1 MSRTWSGGAV
11 AVTTVV
17 VAALVVVG
25 TMGSLGS
32 VVAFAAGGLV
42 VLGAAVGRL
51 RLALV
56 PVAIAAG
63 LAALVV
69 AAPSPDLEDWTPAIA
84 TVLALLGIGGALC
97 IALGALIRR
106 VGRAIRSGEG
116 SPPQSGSGAWR

>member
-1 MSRTWSGGAV
+1 MSRTSSGAAV

-17 VAALVVVG
+17 VTALVVVG

-56 PVAIAAG
+56 PIAIAAG

-116 SPPQSGSGAWR
+116 PQ

>member
-1 MSRTWSGGAV
+1 MSRTWSGAAV

-17 VAALVVVG
+17 VTALVVVG

-32 VVAFAAGGLV
+32 VIAFAGGGLV

-63 LAALVV
+63 FAALVV
-69 AAPSPDLEDWTPAIA
+69 AAPSPDLEDWTPVI
-84 TVLALLGIGGALC
+84 TTLLVFLGIGGALC
-97 IALGALIRR
+97 VALGALIRR
-106 VGRAIRSGEG
+106 LGRSIRSGER
-116 SPPQSGSGAWR
+116 SQ

>member
-1 MSRTWSGGAV
+1 MSRIWSGGAV

-17 VAALVVVG
+17 VTALVVVG

-32 VVAFAAGGLV
+32 VIAFAGGGLV
-42 VLGAAVGRL
+42 VLGAVAGRL

-84 TVLALLGIGGALC
+84 TLLVFLGIGGALC
-97 IALGALIRR
+97 VALGALIRR
-106 VGRAIRSGEG
+106 LGRAIRSGEG
-116 SPPQSGSGAWR
+116 SQ